1 MLSDEGVWRMREL
14 IPTAGQAG
22 DMCQCAYSCVAPWP
36 LSRVVAMAD
45 ETRSYFEEIRRQLA
59 EVRDGSTEL
68 RGEFQEMRRDVT
80 ARFEVMDRKVDAL
93 DRKVYTESQETRRQ
107 FGAIAE
113 ALRDDIRTVAEG
125 VVANTEAI
133 ATLGSGMDARFRAS
147 DAVVQAAF
155 AELRRDIEDL
165 RARL

>member
-1 MLSDEGVWRMREL
+1 MDE
-14 IPTAGQAG
+14 
-22 DMCQCAYSCVAPWP
+22 
-36 LSRVVAMAD
+36 

-68 RGEFQEMRRDVT
+68 RGGFQEMRRDMA
-80 ARFEVMDRKVDAL
+80 ARFKVLDRKVDAL
-93 DRKVYTESQETRRQ
+93 DGRVDTLDRKVDTESQETRRQ
-107 FGAIAE
+107 FGVIAG

-133 ATLGSGMDARFRAS
+133 ATLGSAMDARFRAS

-155 AELRRDIEDL
+155 AELRRDIESL